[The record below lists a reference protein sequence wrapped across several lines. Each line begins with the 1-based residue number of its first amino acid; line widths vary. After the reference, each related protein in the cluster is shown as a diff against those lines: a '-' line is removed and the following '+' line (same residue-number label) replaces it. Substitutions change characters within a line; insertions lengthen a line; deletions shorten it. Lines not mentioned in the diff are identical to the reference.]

1 MGDGHATVATTTVR
15 AATGA
20 QRRRRSS
27 IATSTSSSSSTPTPT
42 GTTLHA
48 WPVTAV
54 THVQL
59 HLVVPLGWHVADA
72 DAMLRAEMLRDD
84 ERRLVLLPV
93 AVAGVSF
100 FFVVFTFWL
109 YFYYSVFVTSY
120 V

>member
-27 IATSTSSSSSTPTPT
+27 ITTSTSSSSSASSSTPT
-42 GTTLHA
+42 GTALHA

-54 THVQL
+54 THEQL

-93 AVAGVSF
+93 AVAGVSCGKF
-100 FFVVFTFWL
+100 
-109 YFYYSVFVTSY
+109 
-120 V
+120 

>member
-27 IATSTSSSSSTPTPT
+27 ITTSTSSASSSTPT
-42 GTTLHA
+42 GTALHA

-72 DAMLRAEMLRDD
+72 DAMLRAEMLCDD

-93 AVAGVSF
+93 AVAGVSCEK
-100 FFVVFTFWL
+100 FWE
-109 YFYYSVFVTSY
+109 SG
-120 V
+120 